1 MEPGMETRVSI
12 PVVLVNRQELYAIVA
27 VLGIAILGCVCV
39 LGFSYSNFA
48 KLKRNA
54 DEVRDYI
61 ASHPPNSDRAPA
73 AYQRGDG
80 NQSAIEPGMSDNYTG
95 AAEVPFHG
103 DREDERSVVVE
114 RRSPPEET
122 DPSFSPWSR
131 ASTTPLK

>member
-61 ASHPPNSDRAPA
+61 ASHPPNPNRAQS

-80 NQSAIEPGMSDNYTG
+80 NQSTVEPGTSDNYTD

-103 DREDERSVVVE
+103 GQEDERPVVVE

-122 DPSFSPWSR
+122 DPSFSSWSR
-131 ASTTPLK
+131 ASSTPMK